1 MVEYQYVLGQ
11 LAPFLGEGGLT
22 DATGAGTINFPNA
35 YETQRTAL
43 AGAPNYRQI
52 EFDHSPTQMYRWSLT
67 LEREMGNW
75 FVSAG
80 YSGSRGLHLPVTGEA
95 NLRKWIGWPE
105 TQPAGEKHWGPRA
118 GSTLINPLMGRMT
131 VTWLQGISYYHGLT
145 VNGMRRLSNGLQF
158 QAAYTLSKA
167 TDTSVTTGNQT
178 EGFTQ
183 PQRTN
188 LLWNMDH
195 WKGRS
200 SFDIRNNFV
209 TNITYDIPRM
219 PFSGVAGAL
228 VNGWQ
233 ANSIISISDGHP
245 FTVLDTLREQSQ
257 RLERADGQRA
267 NLIPGGNNDPIL
279 GGPDKYYDPSQFLP
293 SACRGSE
300 YCFDSS
306 GGVASLGYDPGYYGN
321 LGFNTLTGPG
331 LVTLDFSVNKTFP
344 VTEGSHFQFRAEFF
358 NLLNRANFSLP
369 QVPGQISAF
378 IQDPRNNRRSIPNPE
393 AGQITSTRTDAR
405 QIQFALKYIF

>member
-1 MVEYQYVLGQ
+1 MVEYQFVLGQ

-35 YETQRTAL
+35 YTTQQTAL

-52 EFDHSPTQMYRWSLT
+52 EYDHDPTQMYRWSLT

-95 NLRKWIGWPE
+95 NLRRWIGWPE
-105 TQPAGEKHWGPRA
+105 PLPAGEKRWGPRNQA
-118 GSTLINPLMGRMT
+118 ILINPLMNRMT
-131 VTWLQGISYYHGLT
+131 VTWMQGNSFYHGLT
-145 VNGMRRLSNGLQF
+145 INGMRRLSNGLQF

-195 WKGRS
+195 WRGRS
-200 SFDIRNNFV
+200 TYDIRNNFV
-209 TNITYDIPRM
+209 ANVTYDLPRM
-219 PFSGVAGAL
+219 PYTGVAGAL

-233 ANSIISISDGHP
+233 ANTIISISDGHP
-245 FTVLDTLREQSQ
+245 FSILDTLREQAQ
-257 RLERADGQRA
+257 RMERADGLRA
-267 NLIPGGNNDPIL
+267 NLRPGGNNDPIL
-279 GGPDKYYDPSQFLP
+279 GGPDRYYDASQFLP
-293 SACRGSE
+293 STCRGTE
-300 YCFDSS
+300 YCFDAN
-306 GGVASLGYDPGYYGN
+306 GGVPSLGYDPGYYGN
-321 LGFNTLTGPG
+321 FGVNTLTGPG
-331 LVTLDFSVNKTFP
+331 LVTFDFSLNKTFQ

-358 NLLNRANFSLP
+358 NLLNRPNFSLP
-369 QVPGQISAF
+369 QVPSQISAF
-378 IQDPRNNRRSIPNPE
+378 IQDPQNNRRSIPNPE
-393 AGQITSTRTDAR
+393 AGQIKQTRTDAR
-405 QIQFALKYIF
+405 QIQFALKFVF